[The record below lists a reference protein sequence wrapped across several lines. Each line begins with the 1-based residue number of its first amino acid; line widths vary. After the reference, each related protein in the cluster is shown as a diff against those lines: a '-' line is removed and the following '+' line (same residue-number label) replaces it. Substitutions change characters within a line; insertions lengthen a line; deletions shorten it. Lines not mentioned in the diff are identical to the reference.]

1 MYGTILSAI
10 HQLPKIVILP
20 TKASSHPLP
29 TSLPF
34 PAQHRILRV
43 LQQRLERSAFESIQ
57 KWHPQLGQA
66 NGWDCAENVELHMAF
81 RALDRKRRTH
91 STSGLLK
98 IPKKGVNRLR
108 VDIEGIRHAAV
119 HRRLQDHCCLLQQL
133 HSARDFATVWL
144 GDPQCGR
151 EIEQY
156 QVRINCLFSRWM
168 ARTHHLQGNLAVR
181 MGRNRIPEDRRY
193 QFLLREATRR
203 LLEKTN
209 DDCVEQVD
217 YILQLSFPSLYTKT

>member
-1 MYGTILSAI
+1 MGDEVKNLPVEPVPKSSA
-10 HQLPKIVILP
+10 Q
-20 TKASSHPLP
+20 PLP

-57 KWHPQLGQA
+57 KWHPELGQA
-66 NGWDCAENVELHMAF
+66 NGWNCAENVELHMAF

-119 HRRLQDHCCLLQQL
+119 HRQLQDHRRLLQQF
-133 HSARDFATVWL
+133 HSAREFATVWL
-144 GDPQCGR
+144 HDPQSAG
-151 EIEQY
+151 EIEQC
-156 QVRINCLFSRWM
+156 QVRINRLFSRWM
-168 ARTHHLQGNLAVR
+168 ARTHHLQGNLALR
-181 MGRNRIPEDRRY
+181 MGSNRIPEDRRY

-203 LLEKTN
+203 LLEKIN
-209 DDCVEQVD
+209 HDCIEQVD
-217 YILQLSFPSLYTKT
+217 YILQVSFPSLYTKT

>member
-1 MYGTILSAI
+1 MSTGDEVKS
-10 HQLPKIVILP
+10 LPVEPMLR
-20 TKASSHPLP
+20 SSTQPLP

-43 LQQRLERSAFESIQ
+43 LQQRLERSAFKSIQ
-57 KWHPQLGQA
+57 KWHPQLGQT

-98 IPKKGVNRLR
+98 IPKKGINRLR

-119 HRRLQDHCCLLQQL
+119 HRQLQDHRRLLQQL
-133 HSARDFATVWL
+133 HSAREFATVWL
-144 GDPQCGR
+144 GDPQCGG
-151 EIEQY
+151 EIEQC
-156 QVRINCLFSRWM
+156 QVRINRLFSRWM

-181 MGRNRIPEDRRY
+181 MGCDRIPEDRRY

-209 DDCVEQVD
+209 HDCVEQVD